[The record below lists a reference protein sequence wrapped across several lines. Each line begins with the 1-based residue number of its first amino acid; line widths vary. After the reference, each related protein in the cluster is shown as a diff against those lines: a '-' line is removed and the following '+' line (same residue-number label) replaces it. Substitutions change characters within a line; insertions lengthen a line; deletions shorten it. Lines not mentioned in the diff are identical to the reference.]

1 MEGLVQQGLARGLPD
16 ICSLGSKGLQSK
28 LQHQRRTQC
37 WLLSYVSCCNRV
49 YARTIQEG
57 GGSSLSPVER
67 FHSVQRLELANRVE
81 LDYRRVP
88 GTMELASKWA
98 WQPHS
103 QLQARV
109 CFWPLLCGSCF
120 HVTAIA
126 FHLLSS
132 HSCPRRAGGHCF
144 RTKLDSQDRNSPGA
158 SANSA
163 PVSPNLSSPTWPA
176 MYPDL
181 WLPNTK
187 AWPVLIWRWFPIHN
201 CPPPTYMHTHTY
213 AHIHVHTHTWPPRK
227 MPQLLRKGKCTCFS
241 NVRARKKSK
250 SRLA

>member
-1 MEGLVQQGLARGLPD
+1 MAPCGP
-16 ICSLGSKGLQSK
+16 
-28 LQHQRRTQC
+28 
-37 WLLSYVSCCNRV
+37 
-49 YARTIQEG
+49 
-57 GGSSLSPVER
+57 
-67 FHSVQRLELANRVE
+67 
-81 LDYRRVP
+81 
-88 GTMELASKWA
+88 KWA

-201 CPPPTYMHTHTY
+201 CPPPRICTHTHTHTY
-213 AHIHVHTHTWPPRK
+213 MCTRTHGLP
-227 MPQLLRKGKCTCFS
+227 GKCPSCSEKGNAPVFQMS
-241 NVRARKKSK
+241 EPGRNLKAV
-250 SRLA
+250 